1 MAGDIRRDIER
12 IERVSRVP
20 AHPLGDCLSA
30 GIARADP
37 HTGEIRTLN
46 RYTDLD
52 FPTRRFMHDRDCLH
66 RFLFEHYPIRGHII
80 HLDASWRALLEHR
93 EYPVAIRDTL
103 GEAVGASVLLAAT
116 LKFDGT
122 LSLQLQGQGPM
133 HLMLAQCT
141 NQLGIRAV
149 ARYKD
154 EAAVEGLPADLSA
167 LSGEGR
173 LMVTLENEDLSQ
185 RYQGVVPLEGARLA
199 TCLQGYFENSEQL
212 PTRLWLYAD
221 ESGVSGMLLQRLSD
235 DSIASRTGATLE
247 GEARPDFDDAWHRVQ
262 LLADTLKPQELR
274 TLKDREI
281 LQRLFAEDDVRI
293 FESSPVFFRC
303 RCSRERVIGM
313 LRSLGSDEIRSLLA
327 ERGNVEVRCDF
338 CNRAYE
344 FDSVDVEQIFAAAH
358 QSEPGGT
365 IH

>member
-1 MAGDIRRDIER
+1 
-12 IERVSRVP
+12 
-20 AHPLGDCLSA
+20 
-30 GIARADP
+30 
-37 HTGEIRTLN
+37 
-46 RYTDLD
+46 
-52 FPTRRFMHDRDCLH
+52 MHDRDCLH
-66 RFLFEHYPIRGHII
+66 RFLFEHYPIRGHIV

-93 EYPVAIRDTL
+93 EYPASIRDTL

-141 NQLGIRAV
+141 NELGIRAV

-154 EAAVEGLPADLSA
+154 EAAVQGLPADVNA

-173 LMVTLENEDLSQ
+173 LMVTLESEDLSQ
-185 RYQGVVPLEGARLA
+185 RYQGIVPLEGPRLA
-199 TCLQGYFENSEQL
+199 TSLQGYFENSEQL

-221 ESGVSGMLLQRLSD
+221 EKGVSGMLLQRLSD
-235 DSIASRTGATLE
+235 DSVANRRGSLPE
-247 GEARPDFDDAWHRVQ
+247 GEAHLDFDDAWHRVQ
-262 LLADTLKPQELR
+262 LLADTLKPYELR
-274 TLKDREI
+274 SLTDREI

-313 LRSLGSDEIRSLLA
+313 LRGLGSDEIRSVLA
-327 ERGNVEVRCDF
+327 ERGSVEVRCDF
-338 CNRAYE
+338 CNRDYE
-344 FDSVDVEQIFAAAH
+344 FDSVDVEQIFAAAL
-358 QSEPGGT
+358 QSEAGST
-365 IH
+365 LH